1 MARMTQAERNAAN
14 ALAREKEEA
23 ERALQYPNAL
33 MTMLARASAEGM
45 ELQVKAVATDAFM
58 YVVTYNDRWGDRVPK
73 EFNTFPNW
81 QSWDALEEL
90 EMELDRREAARAAEQ
105 RKEALRRSAAS
116 KLSKE
121 ELAALK
127 EMFAPNDEENFR

>member
-33 MTMLARASAEGM
+33 MTMLARASTEGM
-45 ELQVKAVATDAFM
+45 KLQVKQVSAEAFM
-58 YVVTYNDRWGDRVPK
+58 YVVTYNDRWGDQVPK

-81 QSWDALEEL
+81 QSWDAMEEL
-90 EMELDRREAARAAEQ
+90 EMELNRRDEARTAEQ
-105 RKEALRRSAAS
+105 RKAALRQSATS